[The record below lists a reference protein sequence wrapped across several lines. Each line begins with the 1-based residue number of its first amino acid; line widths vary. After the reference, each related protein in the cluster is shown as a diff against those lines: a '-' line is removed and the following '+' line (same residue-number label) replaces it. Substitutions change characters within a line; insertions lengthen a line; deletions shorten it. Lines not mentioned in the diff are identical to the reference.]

1 MKRVILLIFDGVG
14 CGELPDAGEYGD
26 KGSNTL
32 ANIAREVGGLKLP
45 NLRELGLGNI
55 IPIKGISPVP
65 SPSASFGKAAEV
77 SPGKDSTSG
86 HWELM
91 GITLKDPFP
100 VYPEGFP
107 ATMLKKFQDAVKRPV
122 LGGWPASGTQII
134 QELGQE
140 HIKTGCP
147 IVYTSADS
155 VFQIAAHKSVIPLPE
170 LYRMCELA
178 RKTFPGIGRIIARP
192 FIGEKEKGFERTPER
207 RDYSLPPPDVTLLD
221 MLTTEKIPV
230 TTIGKVDYLFAGRG
244 ITHAIHTTD
253 NKDVMKKTLDVV
265 TFARQG
271 LVFANLVDFDMLW
284 GHRNDVEGFARGLQE
299 ADKWLPDLLSAL
311 KQDDILFITA
321 DHGTDPTTPST
332 DHSREHIPVL
342 VYGKDLL
349 SGVNLGLRESFA
361 DIGATIGE
369 HFDIRTKA
377 GKSFLTQ
384 VLRR

>member
-1 MKRVILLIFDGVG
+1 MKRVILIIFDGMG
-14 CGELPDAGEYGD
+14 CGELPDAHEYGD

-32 ANIAREVGGLKLP
+32 ANIARELGGLKLP
-45 NLRELGLGNI
+45 NLQGLGLGNI
-55 IPIKGISPVP
+55 IPIKGIPAIP

-107 ATMLKKFQDAVKRPV
+107 AAMLKRFQDVIGKPL

-134 QELGQE
+134 QELGEE
-140 HIKTGCP
+140 HIRTGCP

-155 VFQIAAHKSVIPLPE
+155 VFQIAAHKSVIPLLE
-170 LYRMCELA
+170 LYKMCELA

-192 FIGEKEKGFERTPER
+192 FTGEKEEGFERTPER

-244 ITHAIHTTD
+244 ITHAIHTR
-253 NKDVMKKTLDVV
+253 NNEDVMKETLNTVISDC
-265 TFARQG
+265 RG
-271 LVFANLVDFDMLW
+271 LVFPNLVDFDMLW
-284 GHRNDVEGFARGLQE
+284 GHRNDVEGFARGLEE
-299 ADKWLPDLLSAL
+299 ADKWLPHLLSAL

-332 DHSREHIPVL
+332 DHSREYIPFL
-342 VYGKDLL
+342 AYGRELL
-349 SGVNLGLRESFA
+349 SGVNLGIRESFA

-369 HFDIRTKA
+369 RFGIRTRA

-384 VLRR
+384 VLRG